1 MRDLYYDQLDGIVAD
16 LVTMTESVR
25 VAVERATAGLLQTDA
40 EAAEGVIAGDREIDA
55 LRDHLENRAFELLAT
70 QQPVAGDLRM
80 LVAALR
86 MVADL
91 ERMGDLAV
99 HVAKIARM
107 RMPDQA
113 VPAAL
118 RPTIANMA
126 ETAER
131 MVEETVRILATR
143 DVEAARALE
152 AEDEEMDRLRRSMFR
167 ILLADEWEY
176 GVEPAIDLALLGRYY
191 ERIADHAVSMAR
203 RVVYLVTGHH
213 PEPLEGPFEGR
224 LDGPVGGSL
233 ETALRV
239 VSDPGS

>member
-1 MRDLYYDQLDGIVAD
+1 MRDLYYDQLDAVVAD
-16 LVTMTESVR
+16 LVAMTKDVR
-25 VAVERATAGLLQTDA
+25 SAVERATTALLETDA
-40 EAAEGVIAGDREIDA
+40 DAAEAVIAGDRAIDA
-55 LRDHLENRAFELLAT
+55 AREHVEERSFELLAT

-80 LVAALR
+80 LVATLR

-107 RMPDQA
+107 RMPEQA
-113 VPAAL
+113 VPPSL

-131 MVEETVRILATR
+131 MVDETARIVADR
-143 DVEAARALE
+143 DVDAALALE

-167 ILLADEWEY
+167 ILLADEWGY

-203 RVVYLVTGHH
+203 RVVYLVTGSH
-213 PEPLEGPFEGR
+213 PEPVDP
-224 LDGPVGGSL
+224 SL
-233 ETALRV
+233 TA
-239 VSDPGS
+239 PGS

>member
-1 MRDLYYDQLDGIVAD
+1 
-16 LVTMTESVR
+16 
-25 VAVERATAGLLQTDA
+25 
-40 EAAEGVIAGDREIDA
+40 
-55 LRDHLENRAFELLAT
+55 
-70 QQPVAGDLRM
+70 
-80 LVAALR
+80 

-99 HVAKIARM
+99 HIAKIARM

-131 MVEETVRILATR
+131 MVDETVRIVAGR
-143 DVEAARALE
+143 DVDAARALE

-167 ILLADEWEY
+167 ILLDDDWEY

-213 PEPLEGPFEGR
+213 PAHEEMLAEPVL
-224 LDGPVGGSL
+224 
-233 ETALRV
+233 
-239 VSDPGS
+239 SDPGS

>member
-1 MRDLYYDQLDGIVAD
+1 MRDLYYDQLDAIVAD
-16 LVTMTESVR
+16 LVSMTRTVR
-25 VAVERATAGLLQTDA
+25 DAVERATSALLQADA
-40 EAAEGVIAGDREIDA
+40 VAAESVIAGDRELDETRESIEERS
-55 LRDHLENRAFELLAT
+55 LELLAT

-80 LVAALR
+80 LVATLR

-113 VPAAL
+113 VPPAL

-131 MVEETVRILATR
+131 MVDETVRIVADR
-143 DVEAARALE
+143 DVDAARALE

-167 ILLADEWEY
+167 ILLDDDWEY
-176 GVEPAIDLALLGRYY
+176 GVEPAVDLALLGRYY

-213 PEPLEGPFEGR
+213 PVAEEM
-224 LDGPVGGSL
+224 S
-233 ETALRV
+233 AQN
-239 VSDPGS
+239 

>member
-1 MRDLYYDQLDGIVAD
+1 MRDAYYDQLDGIVAD

-25 VAVERATAGLLQTDA
+25 VAVERATTALLHIDA
-40 EAAEGVIAGDREIDA
+40 EAAESVIAGDKDLDAFRDEI
-55 LRDHLENRAFELLAT
+55 EGRAFELLAT

-113 VPAAL
+113 VPLTL

-131 MVEETVRILATR
+131 MVDETVRILATR
-143 DVEAARALE
+143 DVDAARQLE

-167 ILLADEWEY
+167 ILLADDWDY

-203 RVVYLVTGHH
+203 RVIYLVTGFN
-213 PEPLEGPFEGR
+213 PEPLERP
-224 LDGPVGGSL
+224 L
-233 ETALRV
+233 EV

>member
-1 MRDLYYDQLDGIVAD
+1 MRDAYYDQLDGIVAD
-16 LVTMTESVR
+16 LVTMTQTVR
-25 VAVERATAGLLQTDA
+25 EAVERATTALLTTDA
-40 EAAEGVIAGDREIDA
+40 DAAESVIAGDKALDAFRDEI
-55 LRDHLENRAFELLAT
+55 EGRAFELMAT

-80 LVAALR
+80 LVATLR

-113 VPAAL
+113 VPPTL

-131 MVEETVRILATR
+131 MVDETVRILATR
-143 DVEAARALE
+143 DIDAARQLE

-167 ILLADEWEY
+167 ILLADDWDY

-191 ERIADHAVSMAR
+191 ERIADHAVSLAR
-203 RVVYLVTGHH
+203 RLVYLVTGETTV
-213 PEPLEGPFEGR
+213 PA
-224 LDGPVGGSL
+224 LD
-233 ETALRV
+233 AI
-239 VSDPGS
+239 